1 MNIIYGGISFQCIA
15 KANIIIEGIDR
26 EGITNLL
33 VSSRKILLIISFCW
47 WEDLGFFF
55 KGVKRIT
62 QGLFGNHLFYKNGK
76 LFTKN
81 MEKKMLKIDFLSNKT
96 HLTV

>member
-47 WEDLGFFF
+47 
-55 KGVKRIT
+55 
-62 QGLFGNHLFYKNGK
+62 
-76 LFTKN
+76 
-81 MEKKMLKIDFLSNKT
+81 
-96 HLTV
+96 